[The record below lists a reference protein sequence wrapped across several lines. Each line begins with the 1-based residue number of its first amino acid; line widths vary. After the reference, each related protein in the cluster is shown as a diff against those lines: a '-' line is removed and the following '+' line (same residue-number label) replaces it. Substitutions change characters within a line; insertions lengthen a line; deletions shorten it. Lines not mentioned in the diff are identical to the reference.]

1 MKRNNPSRR
10 SLLMAATTPL
20 LAQTKPR
27 AGCQTNAW
35 RIDPNNLDSLTAVL
49 ARIQH
54 HGYQGYETG
63 FRNLQP
69 HFDNVAATRRTLEKH
84 NLEFLG
90 CHIFLLEYDK
100 DTAIAPA
107 DLIEQV
113 IRGASA
119 LGAKRLILSGASVR
133 TTASLNRKAAALN
146 ATGKLAKQYGL
157 QLAYHNHD
165 KEFLQ
170 GGEEIESMLRIT
182 DGDLLHLVM
191 DAGHAW
197 LAKGDVPAFFRRH
210 TARIDG
216 MHLRDF
222 RNDDQVPLGEGTND
236 LKPLAAAIREKQWTG
251 WLINEEERLND
262 GRPGDAAVEPAR
274 RHVRTIFGV

>member
-1 MKRNNPSRR
+1 
-10 SLLMAATTPL
+10 MAATPL
-20 LAQTKPR
+20 LAQSKPR

-49 ARIQH
+49 ARVAH
-54 HGYQGYETG
+54 YGYHGYETG
-63 FRNLQP
+63 FRNLQA
-69 HFDNVAATRRTLEKH
+69 HFENAAATRRALEQH
-84 NLEFLG
+84 QLEFLG

-100 DTAIAPA
+100 ETAIAPL
-107 DLIEQV
+107 DLIERV
-113 IRGASA
+113 VRGAAA
-119 LGAKRLILSGASVR
+119 LGAKRLILSGGSVR

-146 ATGKLAKQYGL
+146 AAGKLCRQNGL

-165 KEFLQ
+165 KEFLD
-170 GGEEIESMLRIT
+170 GAEEMESMLRIT
-182 DGDLLHLVM
+182 DGELLHLVM

-197 LAKGDVPAFFRRH
+197 LANADVTAFFRRH
-210 TARIDG
+210 AARIDG

-222 RNDDQVPLGEGTND
+222 RNNDQVPLGEGTND
-236 LKPLAAAIREKQWTG
+236 LRPLAAATTGKQWSG

-274 RHVRTIFGV
+274 QHIRKIFGV

>member
-1 MKRNNPSRR
+1 
-10 SLLMAATTPL
+10 MAATASLSLP
-20 LAQTKPR
+20 AQAKPR

-54 HGYQGYETG
+54 HGYEGYETG

-69 HFDNVAATRRTLEKH
+69 HFENAAATRRALEKH

-113 IRGASA
+113 IRGAAA

-146 ATGKLAKQYGL
+146 ATGKLARRHGL

-197 LAKGDVPAFFRRH
+197 LAKADVPAFFRRH
-210 TARIDG
+210 SARIDG

-222 RNDDQVPLGEGTND
+222 RNDSQVPLGEGVND
-236 LKPLAAAIREKQWTG
+236 LRPLAAAIGEKQWTG

-274 RHVRTIFGV
+274 RHVRKIFGV

>member
-1 MKRNNPSRR
+1 MNRSKLTRR
-10 SLLMAATTPL
+10 SLLMAATPL
-20 LAQTKPR
+20 LAQSRPR

-35 RIDPNNLDSLTAVL
+35 RIDSANLDSLTAVL
-49 ARIQH
+49 ERIQH

-63 FRNLQP
+63 FRNLQG
-69 HFDNVAATRRTLEKH
+69 HFDSAAATRRALEKH

-90 CHIFLLEYDK
+90 CHIFLLDYDK

-107 DLIEQV
+107 DLIERV
-113 IRGASA
+113 VRGASA

-133 TTASLNRKAAALN
+133 TTVSLNRKAAALN
-146 ATGKLAKQYGL
+146 AAGKLCRQHGL

-165 KEFLQ
+165 KEFLS
-170 GGEEIESMLRIT
+170 GGEEIESMLRLT
-182 DGDLLHLVM
+182 DGNLLHLVM

-197 LAKGDVPAFFRRH
+197 LAKADVPAFFRRH
-210 TARIDG
+210 AARIDG

-222 RNDDQVPLGEGTND
+222 RSNDQVPLGEGVND
-236 LKPLAAAIREKQWTG
+236 LKPLAAAIREKQWSG

-274 RHVRTIFGV
+274 RHVRKIFGV

>member
-1 MKRNNPSRR
+1 
-10 SLLMAATTPL
+10 MAASPL
-20 LAQTKPR
+20 LAQSKPR

-35 RIDPNNLDSLTAVL
+35 RIDPANLDSLSAVL
-49 ARIQH
+49 ERIQQ

-63 FRNLQP
+63 FRNLQV
-69 HFDNVAATRRTLEKH
+69 HFDNASATRRMLEKH

-100 DTAIAPA
+100 DTAVAPA
-107 DLIEQV
+107 DLIER
-113 IRGASA
+113 IARGASA

-146 ATGKLAKQYGL
+146 AAGKLCKQHGL

-165 KEFLQ
+165 KEFLS
-170 GGEEIESMLRIT
+170 GGEEIESMLRLT
-182 DGDLLHLVM
+182 DANLLHLVM

-197 LAKGDVPAFFRRH
+197 LAKADVPAFFRRH
-210 TARIDG
+210 SARIDG
-216 MHLRDF
+216 LHLRDF
-222 RNDDQVPLGEGTND
+222 RGNDQVPLGEGVND
-236 LKPLAAAIREKQWTG
+236 LKPLAAAIREKQWSG

-262 GRPGDAAVEPAR
+262 GRPGDTAVEPAR
-274 RHVRTIFGV
+274 RHVRKIFGV